1 MLSKK
6 AKYAIKALLAL
17 ADHEREEPM
26 RIADLARAEQIPPK
40 FLELILLG
48 LKNQGILQ
56 SRKGKGGG
64 YLLARDPADIYL
76 GQIVR
81 MFDGPLA
88 PVPCASQTAYVP
100 CADCRRRGGMRRP
113 PGNEGS
119 ARRDR
124 QGPRRDQP
132 GLASTQGPARYPS
145 RPDSLTGPTRTTPG
159 PVGTRFAYLLDQL
172 DRVYRVMDISPPANG
187 RLDTRQDSP
196 LSLPPALQREL
207 GQALRSIRYGTI
219 EIVIHDGRVV
229 QLERREKV
237 RFDTEVRERGK

>member
-17 ADHEREEPM
+17 ASQNREEPM

-48 LKNQGILQ
+48 LKNHGVLR

-64 YLLARDPADIYL
+64 YLLARDPSEIYL

-100 CADCRRRGGMRRP
+100 CADCPDEAVCGVHLAMK
-113 PGNEGS
+113 EV
-119 ARRDR
+119 RDATAKVLD
-124 QGPRRDQP
+124 GTS
-132 GLASTQGPARYPS
+132 LASLRARINQVASPAP
-145 RPDSLTGPTRTTPG
+145 
-159 PVGTRFAYLLDQL
+159 Q
-172 DRVYRVMDISPPANG
+172 
-187 RLDTRQDSP
+187 
-196 LSLPPALQREL
+196 
-207 GQALRSIRYGTI
+207 
-219 EIVIHDGRVV
+219 
-229 QLERREKV
+229 
-237 RFDTEVRERGK
+237 